1 MKKDSFM
8 KDALIL
14 FAITL
19 VAGICLGGVYEITK
33 GPIAEAKMEAKKE
46 AYQVVYA
53 DADNFAEAE
62 ELDEAVA
69 ASEEAMSAK
78 GLSGVLVDEVV
89 KALDGS
95 GNQIGYVVT
104 TTSKNGYGGSIT
116 VTVGV
121 SQDGTVQ
128 GIQFL
133 AITETAGLGMNAD
146 TPDFKAKY
154 AGKQVDE
161 FVVVKGG
168 ASSDNEID
176 AIGGATI
183 TTNAVTEAVNAAIYF
198 VRDSIGQ

>member
-14 FAITL
+14 FVITL

-33 GPIAEAKMEAKKE
+33 DPIAEAKMAAKKD

-53 DADNFAEAE
+53 DANNFAEAP

-69 ASEEAMSAK
+69 ASEGAAYP
-78 GLSGVLVDEVV
+78 GVLVDEVV
-89 KALDGS
+89 TALDSTG
-95 GNQIGYVVT
+95 QPVGYVVT
-104 TTSKNGYGGSIT
+104 ATSKNGYGGNIT
-116 VTVGV
+116 VTVGI

-161 FVVVKGG
+161 FIVVKGS
-168 ASSDNEID
+168 ASSDHEID

-183 TTNAVTEAVNAAIYF
+183 TTNAVTEAVNAAISF
-198 VRDSIGQ
+198 VKDSTGQ

>member
-33 GPIAEAKMEAKKE
+33 GPIAEANMAAKKE

-53 DADNFAEAE
+53 DAANFAEAE

-69 ASEEAMSAK
+69 ASEGTMVLH
-78 GLSGVLVDEVV
+78 GMNGVLVEEVV

-95 GNQIGYVVT
+95 GNTIGYVINA
-104 TTSKNGYGGSIT
+104 TSKNGYGGSIT
-116 VTVGV
+116 VSVGI
-121 SQDGTVQ
+121 SADGTVQ
-128 GIQFL
+128 GIEFL
-133 AITETAGLGMNAD
+133 SISETAGLGMNAD
-146 TPDFKAKY
+146 TPDFKSKY

-161 FVVVKGG
+161 FVVVKSG
-168 ASSDNEID
+168 ASADYEID

-183 TTNAVTEAVNAAIYF
+183 TTNAVTQAVNAAVYF
-198 VRDSIGQ
+198 VADSIGQ